1 MSFES
6 GVLYFM
12 GEKDLKTGKN
22 SPFVKIGL
30 IRESGSRDSTVRLKK
45 LQTGNPRKLH
55 ILKVVNTP
63 SVKKVETVLH
73 GKYATSRVSGEWF
86 YFKDTPI
93 EEVIREANLLA
104 KSVKKNIEAL
114 QKAELLK
121 KKKSTSKILES
132 KLEINKWYNEYIRA
146 NFQIKQCA
154 DSIKMIKL
162 SLSDAWRLKL
172 DIGHIIDLQERKAL
186 VRFDDAGFKEKY
198 PKIWMEFVVT
208 SPEMKQRFTWVEPK
222 GKVFDLQKIN
232 LELHDLLAES
242 VSLAKS
248 SITRESAAEKLHFLY
263 LRILTF
269 RVPLVW
275 TTELA
280 EANVKSACGSAA
292 GIEDVCAWPRSVEEV
307 SKINRDALKAKHLKK
322 YEEYLSQGSGSEA
335 TVLAKDRG
343 YRA

>member
-1 MSFES
+1 
-6 GVLYFM
+6 M
-12 GEKDLKTGKN
+12 GEKDLNTGKN

-30 IRESGSRDSTVRLKK
+30 VRESGSCDSTVRLKK
-45 LQTGNPRKLH
+45 LQTGNPRKLL

-63 SVKKVETVLH
+63 SVKKVETILH

-86 YFKDTPI
+86 YFKETPI
-93 EEVIREANLLA
+93 KDVIKEANSLA
-104 KSVKKNIEAL
+104 KSVKNNIEAL
-114 QKAELLK
+114 EKAEFLK
-121 KKKSTSKILES
+121 RETSTSKILES
-132 KLEINKWYNEYIRA
+132 KSEINKWYNEYIRA

-154 DSIKMIKL
+154 DSIKMIKI
-162 SLSDAWRLKL
+162 SLSDARQLKL
-172 DIGHIIDLQERKAL
+172 DIGHIIDLRKRKAL
-186 VRFDDAGFKEKY
+186 ARFDVAGFKEKY

-208 SPEMKQRFTWVEPK
+208 SPEMNQRFVWVEPK
-222 GKVFDLQKIN
+222 GKAFDLQKIN

-269 RVPLVW
+269 RAPLVW

-292 GIEDVCAWPRSVEEV
+292 GIEDVCFWPRTVEEV

-322 YEEYLSQGSGSEA
+322 YEEYVSLSSSSEA
-335 TVLAKDRG
+335 AVLAKDRG